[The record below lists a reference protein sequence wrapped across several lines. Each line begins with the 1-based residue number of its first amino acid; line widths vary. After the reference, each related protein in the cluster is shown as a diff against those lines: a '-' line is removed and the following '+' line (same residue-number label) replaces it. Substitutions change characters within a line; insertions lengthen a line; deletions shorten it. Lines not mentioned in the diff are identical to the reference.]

1 MDEILSAAQA
11 MYIAQEEAEKKG
23 EENFVCPLCGGVAW
37 WGRSSYNGHLHMGC
51 NNCDFRI
58 MQ

>member
-1 MDEILSAAQA
+1 MDEIVSAIDA
-11 MYIAQEEAEKKG
+11 YHKAQEEAEKKG

-37 WGRSSYNGHLHMGC
+37 WCRSSYNGHLRMGC
-51 NNCDFRI
+51 ENCDFLL